1 MSSWFG
7 TMVGMVGLRSVRT
20 GCVASLR
27 PARTP
32 WAATTLTA
40 ATFRDY
46 YNSPSYQRCNL
57 LYFPYYSPVVMT
69 TMTPTPP
76 LTTTSSTV
84 PRRKFWSWLGGDDK
98 KWIYELRGG
107 DGQAHGKPSTGNI
120 VDATTESTSSTT
132 TKHHPSFGYP
142 ISVCSI
148 QGFRSHMEDDYFVS
162 LDGDFAAVFDGH
174 GGSAVSR
181 YLRKNLYANVQAV
194 LPVLSPVTTTTTS
207 VVASSRH
214 QQHKESLWTTT
225 GSAAADFKTK
235 TQATLVAA
243 ELHRAA
249 ATSNAPTW
257 QDYQTALETALEKVD
272 REVQRISHWSY
283 QGSTAVVIWIH
294 EEKRP
299 TNAAPT
305 LEVSESPPPSP
316 TTVDS
321 FTNSSTNNNNNHD
334 SNRSSN
340 QRTIIAANVGDS
352 RAVLC
357 RNNTAWE
364 LTRDHKPNHP
374 MERARIEKLGGK
386 VIWCGDVDKEGN
398 PIPER
403 GIYRVSG
410 TLALSRA
417 IGDRSERPHVT
428 AEPEIIAIPVLD
440 EEDEFIIL
448 ATDGLWDVLESNEAV
463 DLVQQLVQQGLARD
477 HVASW
482 LVEESIRR
490 GTYDNVTVV
499 IIWLDR
505 SCSAA

>member
-1 MSSWFG
+1 
-7 TMVGMVGLRSVRT
+7 
-20 GCVASLR
+20 
-27 PARTP
+27 
-32 WAATTLTA
+32 
-40 ATFRDY
+40 
-46 YNSPSYQRCNL
+46 
-57 LYFPYYSPVVMT
+57 
-69 TMTPTPP
+69 
-76 LTTTSSTV
+76 
-84 PRRKFWSWLGGDDK
+84 
-98 KWIYELRGG
+98 
-107 DGQAHGKPSTGNI
+107 
-120 VDATTESTSSTT
+120 
-132 TKHHPSFGYP
+132 
-142 ISVCSI
+142 
-148 QGFRSHMEDDYFVS
+148 MEDDYFVS

-174 GGSAVSR
+174 GGFAVSR

-194 LPVLSPVTTTTTS
+194 LPVLSPVTTS
-207 VVASSRH
+207 SVASSRFEH
-214 QQHKESLWTTT
+214 EESLWTTT
-225 GSAAADFKTK
+225 GSAAADFNTK
-235 TQATLVAA
+235 TQATLAAA
-243 ELHRAA
+243 ELHRA

-257 QDYQTALETALEKVD
+257 QDYETALETALEKVD

-299 TNAAPT
+299 TNSAAT
-305 LEVSESPPPSP
+305 LDGPGSPIAADA
-316 TTVDS
+316 VD
-321 FTNSSTNNNNNHD
+321 SSTNSTNND
-334 SNRSSN
+334 SNRIPN

-374 MERARIEKLGGK
+374 MERSRIEKLGGK
-386 VIWCGDVDKEGN
+386 VVWCGDVDKEGN

-403 GIYRVSG
+403 GIYRVNG
-410 TLALSRA
+410 NLALSRA

-440 EEDEFIIL
+440 EEDEFIIV

-477 HVASW
+477 QVATW

-505 SCSAA
+505 SCSTA